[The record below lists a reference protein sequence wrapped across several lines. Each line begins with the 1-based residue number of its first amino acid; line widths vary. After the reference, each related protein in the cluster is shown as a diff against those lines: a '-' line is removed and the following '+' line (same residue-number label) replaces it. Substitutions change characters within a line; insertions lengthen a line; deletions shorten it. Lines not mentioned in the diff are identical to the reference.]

1 MISFFFSFF
10 LFKKKANVQR
20 GGKKP
25 FTFRSFGEPLLRT
38 TFKTT
43 KKSVKKAD
51 VAHDFCT
58 VLYVVSSG
66 KLLL

>member
-1 MISFFFSFF
+1 MIFFFFFF
-10 LFKKKANVQR
+10 LKKLMSKE
-20 GGKKP
+20 GGKP

-51 VAHDFCT
+51 VAQDFCT

>member
-1 MISFFFSFF
+1 MS
-10 LFKKKANVQR
+10 KE
-20 GGKKP
+20 GGKP

-51 VAHDFCT
+51 VAQDFCT